1 MKGSTRSVV
10 KGKKGHPKVVGG
22 AVVKPKIGL
31 RGKRRAAAALVV
43 DAPNPTDTAV
53 AESESSASD
62 SESLPTE
69 LPEDRVKKVY
79 PPSGKKGKK
88 FADHAQALALI
99 EQINDTE
106 ESRVGKKLERNQRI
120 QKIDAE
126 RTVKKQKNQNT
137 KRAHLE
143 QVKKELRAQD
153 LLKKKRRKKAAP
165 VPEED
170 TGKKKVTFQV

>member
-1 MKGSTRSVV
+1 MKANTKSVA
-10 KGKKGHPKVVGG
+10 KGKKGHPKAAGG
-22 AVVKPKIGL
+22 AVTKRTGL
-31 RGKRRAAAALVV
+31 RGKRNAEAPVVEAASPV
-43 DAPNPTDTAV
+43 DAGVT
-53 AESESSASD
+53 ESEASASD
-62 SESLPTE
+62 LEDHAVE
-69 LPEDRVKKVY
+69 LPGGRVKKIY

-88 FADHAQALALI
+88 FADQAQALALI
-99 EQINDTE
+99 EQINDRE

-143 QVKKELRAQD
+143 EVKKELRAQD

-165 VPEED
+165 VSEED
-170 TGKKKVTFQV
+170 SGKKKVTFQV